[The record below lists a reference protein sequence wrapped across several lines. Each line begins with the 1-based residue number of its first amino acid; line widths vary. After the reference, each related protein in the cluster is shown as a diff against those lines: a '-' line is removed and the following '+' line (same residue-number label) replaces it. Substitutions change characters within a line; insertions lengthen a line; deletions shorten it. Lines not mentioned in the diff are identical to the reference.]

1 MNSTAYNY
9 TTQNLNIP
17 YTLTQPV
24 IPGKQLT
31 YETLEQ
37 QAVWHYE
44 DFILDIMKVMDLQ
57 CIAHCT
63 DEDYQLITIQGGD
76 DTLIH
81 IKPSKTLRKRLLQQK
96 KDKTRFIKTGVNRV
110 QQASLL
116 PNGNQERTSN
126 LITSETWRMIRWN
139 MIDDY
144 MKDDRWRDET
154 WRMVKGDMTD
164 ERWQM
169 ARWNMTDVKDRH
181 DIFPE
186 DDILDIITISRYNY
200 HK

>member
-1 MNSTAYNY
+1 MNSTAYNNP
-9 TTQNLNIP
+9 TQTLNIP
-17 YTLTQPV
+17 YTLIQPV

-37 QAVWHYE
+37 RAVRHYE

-63 DEDYQLITIQGGD
+63 DDEYQIITIQGGD

-96 KDKTRFIKTGVNRV
+96 RNKTRFIKTGVNRV
-110 QQASLL
+110 QPASLL

-126 LITSETWRMIRWN
+126 LIQ
-139 MIDDY
+139 
-144 MKDDRWRDET
+144 DE
-154 WRMVKGDMTD
+154 
-164 ERWQM
+164 
-169 ARWNMTDVKDRH
+169 
-181 DIFPE
+181 I
-186 DDILDIITISRYNY
+186 
-200 HK
+200 